1 MKILIELIFF
11 FQNPSAKESVGNC
24 IKAWGGNTIYWPM
37 DLQMNAVIWE
47 SNECDGFKKNACG
60 TSVEVSQLK
69 ILVGWVKSVYFAK
82 EFVNGR
88 LRSNSKV
95 REIARANMGTSQYLS
110 ASRRI
115 NISWQEIGAV
125 WKLSIDLELQQLC
138 FVLLG
143 RSDLGP
149 DVGYEAIGLVDSML
163 PTVGVWAKA
172 TKADTPKA
180 VVEATGESLRSETE
194 GEV

>member
-11 FQNPSAKESVGNC
+11 FKIPLPKRVLGIALKLGGGG
-24 IKAWGGNTIYWPM
+24 GGNTIYRPM

-60 TSVEVSQLK
+60 TSAEVSQLK

-88 LRSNSKV
+88 LRSNSKI
-95 REIARANMGTSQYLS
+95 REIGRASMRTSQCLS

-115 NISWQEIGAV
+115 NISWQEIGCG
-125 WKLSIDLELQQLC
+125 LEIVHWPGIATTMLC
-138 FVLLG
+138 
-143 RSDLGP
+143 
-149 DVGYEAIGLVDSML
+149 I
-163 PTVGVWAKA
+163 TW
-172 TKADTPKA
+172 
-180 VVEATGESLRSETE
+180 
-194 GEV
+194 